1 MINKLINELINICLC
16 YLGAFYTTKTSHG
29 IRIMALNT
37 NMYYFSDKIT
47 NPANYS
53 DPAGQFAWMEN
64 TLTAARTA
72 KEKVSCYLFIYL

>member
-1 MINKLINELINICLC
+1 
-16 YLGAFYTTKTSHG
+16 
-29 IRIMALNT
+29 MALNT
-37 NMYYFSDKIT
+37 NMYYYSDKIT